1 MLFLEGQCEILF
13 SGDSVVKS
21 SVTFEFDLVRGW
33 LLKALVADVKRV
45 GRRVVR
51 SSEAIFFIWI

>member
-21 SVTFEFDLVRGW
+21 SVTFELDLVRGW
-33 LLKALVADVKRV
+33 LLKALVADIKRV
-45 GRRVVR
+45 G
-51 SSEAIFFIWI
+51 